1 MRGDEVAQG
10 TVDLNTDQRL
20 SSSMVTLFA
29 LACGLS
35 AANLYYAQPV
45 LSSISKSFHTNSSGV
60 GLVVTF
66 AQIGY
71 ALGLA
76 FVVPL
81 GDVLARRR
89 LVPGVL
95 LLTCASLIVCAFAPS
110 ASVLIAVSLFVGL
123 GSVAAQILVPMAAS
137 LSAPSERGRV
147 VGTVMSGLL
156 LGILLAR
163 TISGVIAELSSWRTV
178 YIVAA
183 VMALVLAVV
192 LSKRLPAEQTR
203 PHVRYITLLA
213 DTVRYFTS
221 EKLLRQR
228 ALLGG
233 LSFGAFSVLWTTLG
247 VPAERRAVP
256 LQRPHDRTLRS
267 RRRRRS
273 AVRQLCRTLGRS
285 PLDEVHH
292 LGLRRNDRRLLLAAL
307 VGTALDR
314 DGDRGHPRP

>member
-1 MRGDEVAQG
+1 MYPNERRRGG
-10 TVDLNTDQRL
+10 PRNVDLNTDQRL

-156 LGILLAR
+156 LG
-163 TISGVIAELSSWRTV
+163 S
-178 YIVAA
+178 
-183 VMALVLAVV
+183 
-192 LSKRLPAEQTR
+192 
-203 PHVRYITLLA
+203 
-213 DTVRYFTS
+213 
-221 EKLLRQR
+221 
-228 ALLGG
+228 
-233 LSFGAFSVLWTTLG
+233 
-247 VPAERRAVP
+247 
-256 LQRPHDRTLRS
+256 
-267 RRRRRS
+267 
-273 AVRQLCRTLGRS
+273 CS
-285 PLDEVHH
+285 PHH
-292 LGLRRNDRRLLLAAL
+292 LGCDRRTLELAYRLHRGRGDGPRARRRAL
-307 VGTALDR
+307 QAS
-314 DGDRGHPRP
+314 PR